1 MPINLKAKLAYG
13 TFHSTYKDEEKIKE
27 NMVLVDNIAAASKD
41 AALRATQ
48 EAADDPHVLSREES
62 NAIAMNVMGYNN
74 RGRFPLM
81 GVGAQRGT
89 SRKSSTASS
98 TTSTATTSSNRTH
111 TTSTIM
117 RVNRYLRGKIDPTL
131 LMQMTT
137 AMCSDLP
144 PSPTSDD
151 VFRHIVLCLSG
162 KISAELFGEVLDQID
177 LDAGAQAGLAGKHSG
192 CLYNCMHMLS

>member
-1 MPINLKAKLAYG
+1 
-13 TFHSTYKDEEKIKE
+13 
-27 NMVLVDNIAAASKD
+27 MVLVDNIATASKD
-41 AALRATQ
+41 ATLCATQ
-48 EAADDPHVLSREES
+48 EAADDPHVLSREE
-62 NAIAMNVMGYNN
+62 NNVIAMNVMGYNN

-98 TTSTATTSSNRTH
+98 TTSSAATSSNRTH

-117 RVNRYLRGKIDPTL
+117 RVNCYLRGKIDRTL

-137 AMCSDLP
+137 AMCLDLP

-151 VFRHIVLCLSG
+151 IFTHIVLCLSR
-162 KISAELFGEVLDQID
+162 KISAELFEEVLDQLD
-177 LDAGAQAGLAGKHSG
+177 LDAGAHAGLAGGSSSGSIYFQAGLAGGSSSG
-192 CLYNCMHMLS
+192 VQRRELDDGEDS

>member
-1 MPINLKAKLAYG
+1 
-13 TFHSTYKDEEKIKE
+13 
-27 NMVLVDNIAAASKD
+27 MVLVDNIAAASKD

-48 EAADDPHVLSREES
+48 EAADDPHVLSREEN
-62 NAIAMNVMGYNN
+62 NAMAMNVMGYNN

-177 LDAGAQAGLAGKHSG
+177 LDAGAQAGLAGGSSSG
-192 CLYNCMHMLS
+192 VQRRELDDDDDS